1 MDREMVLNL
10 RLRVDL
16 NLSSFLFP
24 WIQPKK
30 GAINILKPIKQ
41 ADLSVLSKGFV
52 QLDSCRCKRT

>member
-1 MDREMVLNL
+1 MDLEMVLNL
-10 RLRVDL
+10 RLTVDL

-41 ADLSVLSKGFV
+41 ADLSALSKGFV